1 MAKRVGLAHLKES
14 LQDIYGGEIII
25 VGNADIRPHDMVYLA
40 DVYERM
46 YGLFEV
52 EQVVH
57 HFTPE
62 MGYITSITP
71 NALVT
76 INDPSRWYMTSW
88 LHSWFATQ
96 NMRNRARIHIQNAIA
111 TNSIAANNRY
121 ANIDSIFE
129 ALEPEMRGSVYYTH
143 GQSSLVKD
151 IMSMEAANNS
161 SAINWA
167 MGSAAVAA
175 TAGTAVGLGAGLI
188 AASAAT
194 AVVGSLAWKGWKW
207 IRDNTLDQHGCYISY
222 LNKNGQPMD
231 AGLSQNQGMAV
242 GMFHSKSLLPGIL
255 GVRSQVTTPDGYSII
270 RNDDLLKSLGWSEI
284 QIEDLVRYISFENAE
299 IHAKVLGLSGLGPDR
314 VLLDRYFRVLARV
327 IKVLD
332 GDTVEVEDI
341 LSGQKFRV
349 RFSGIDTA
357 ESNIYTVYDDP
368 RPALGTVVDQDT
380 NLIFKDSPSGKAT
393 LFTANALRNKVF
405 TLRVNPTRSDSLT
418 AIAEEDYSPG
428 STFNVPSQYQ
438 KDKFGQRV
446 LGTFFYKTSNE
457 NRANIISYISN
468 IFRTTLSSSGQVSN
482 NPNDYREKVR
492 LETYSETVFYSRFY
506 IIYDQTMEAVFSADA
521 AVGFLED
528 GFLSEFVEIASKIPS
543 ISQNGQINDDMFRAF
558 VTLINMKILE
568 ATYEKASEWPLVLWD
583 DYYSDGS
590 PVTLNWELVVNG
602 LARVYTG
609 ELNTLAPS
617 AELGLE

>member
-1 MAKRVGLAHLKES
+1 
-14 LQDIYGGEIII
+14 
-25 VGNADIRPHDMVYLA
+25 
-40 DVYERM
+40 
-46 YGLFEV
+46 
-52 EQVVH
+52 
-57 HFTPE
+57 
-62 MGYITSITP
+62 
-71 NALVT
+71 
-76 INDPSRWYMTSW
+76 
-88 LHSWFATQ
+88 
-96 NMRNRARIHIQNAIA
+96 
-111 TNSIAANNRY
+111 
-121 ANIDSIFE
+121 
-129 ALEPEMRGSVYYTH
+129 
-143 GQSSLVKD
+143 
-151 IMSMEAANNS
+151 
-161 SAINWA
+161 
-167 MGSAAVAA
+167 
-175 TAGTAVGLGAGLI
+175 
-188 AASAAT
+188 
-194 AVVGSLAWKGWKW
+194 
-207 IRDNTLDQHGCYISY
+207 
-222 LNKNGQPMD
+222 MD

-255 GVRSQVTTPDGYSII
+255 GARSQVTTPDGYSII
-270 RNDDLLKSLGWSEI
+270 RNDDLLKSLGWSEV

-299 IHAKVLGLSGLGPDR
+299 VHAKVLGLSGLGPDR

-341 LSGQKFRV
+341 LSGQKFTV

-428 STFNVPSQYQ
+428 STFNVESQYQ
-438 KDKFGQRV
+438 KDKFGDRV

-468 IFRTTLSSSGQVSN
+468 IFRTTLSSNGLVSN
-482 NPNDYREKVR
+482 NPDDYKEKVR
-492 LETYSETVFYSRFY
+492 LDTYSETIFY
-506 IIYDQTMEAVFSADA
+506 IKFNTIYKESMETIDFSD
-521 AVGFLED
+521 ES
-528 GFLSEFVEIASKIPS
+528 FLSPFIDIASRIPS

-558 VTLINMKILE
+558 VTLVNMKILE

-590 PVTLNWELVVNG
+590 PVTLNWELVING
-602 LARVYTG
+602 LARVYVG
-609 ELNTLAPS
+609 ELNTLTPS